1 MNRFDYTL
9 FDFFFYQKDPYN
21 NWEKLGEILI
31 ENKDILNPTDRTYL
45 LHNIFANAFADRS
58 SYSQLSKIIKY
69 LSNETNYLAW
79 KTVHVHLD
87 YMLSVLQY
95 KKSFYQVS
103 VSINMIKIIG
113 FYKNYNINND

>member
-1 MNRFDYTL
+1 MIWSYYYSIYR
-9 FDFFFYQKDPYN
+9 KDPYN

-31 ENKDILNPTDRTYL
+31 KNKDFLTPTDRAYL

-58 SYSQLSKIIKY
+58 SYNQLSKIIKY
-69 LSNETNYLAW
+69 LSNETNYLVW

-87 YMLSVLQY
+87 YMLSILQY

-103 VSINMIKIIG
+103 VSVHSLIG
-113 FYKNYNINND
+113 FYKLFKIIINYY